1 MDDVLSAVD
10 TQVAIH
16 IFNQCIMKLLEG
28 RTRILVTHFTQL
40 LNGADWVV
48 KLNDGEIIKQGE
60 YYQSIAL

>member
-16 IFNQCIMKLLEG
+16 IYNECLRTLLHG

-40 LNGADWVV
+40 LETADWIVRME
-48 KLNDGEIIKQGE
+48 DGKIVAQG
-60 YYQSIAL
+60 